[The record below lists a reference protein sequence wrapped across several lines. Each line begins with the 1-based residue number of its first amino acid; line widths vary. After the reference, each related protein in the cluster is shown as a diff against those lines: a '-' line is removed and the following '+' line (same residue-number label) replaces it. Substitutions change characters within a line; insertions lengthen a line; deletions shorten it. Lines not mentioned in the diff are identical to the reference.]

1 MEVVGPARF
10 FSAAGQ
16 MKVLLPAALY
26 FIPELDVILEISSAH
41 DNVFVEITSNGGKK
55 RIRVGETEIL
65 CDWVKLADGHYSLIV
80 DGSVLDVLV
89 NASPESC
96 MVTSRAGTFSFR
108 VVDPRRAGLTQRIEE
123 GPAGLERICAE
134 MPGKIVRVL
143 VQMGDAVTFNQSLL
157 VLEAMKMQN
166 EIRAPQNGVVKEVA
180 AVAGNVVN
188 TGDFLLSIES

>member
-1 MEVVGPARF
+1 
-10 FSAAGQ
+10 
-16 MKVLLPAALY
+16 MKVLLLAGLH

-41 DNVFVEITSNGGKK
+41 DKVFVEIISNGGKK

-65 CDWVKLADGHYSLIV
+65 CDWVKLSDGHYSLIV

-89 NASPESC
+89 NANPESC
-96 MVTSRAGTFSFR
+96 IVTSRAGTFSFR
-108 VVDPRRAGLTQRIEE
+108 IVDPRRAGLTQRIED

-143 VQMGDAVTFNQSLL
+143 VQKGDAVIFNQSLL

-166 EIRAPQNGVVKEVA
+166 EIRAPQNGVIREVA
-180 AVAGNVVN
+180 AVAGNAVN